1 MTSERA
7 PLSAASNADALRA
20 SSSAAVDSAPW
31 ELVVVGG
38 GPAGLAAAVAAF
50 DSGLKRVLIL
60 ERENELGGVLNQ
72 CVHNGFGLRRFKE
85 ELTGPEYAGRFID
98 EIKRREISVELEA
111 TVLDVAREGGAESAD
126 APLVVRAASPTF
138 GFRTIRA
145 KSVVLST
152 GCRERTRGAIG
163 VPGDRPS
170 GVFTAGAAQRYV
182 NREGEQ
188 VGRRV
193 VILGSGDIGLIMA
206 RRLTLEGAKVL
217 AVVELMPY
225 SNGLTRNVV
234 QCLEDFAIP
243 LYLAHTVVRVE
254 GDRRLEKVVVA
265 KVDEKR
271 APIPGTEI
279 EFDCD
284 TLLLSVGLIPENEV
298 ARAANVEIDRRTN
311 GPVVSQR
318 RETSIPGVFSCG
330 NALHVHDLVDFVSE
344 EAEEAGRNAAE
355 FVLGT
360 APTSAAAMPIVVR
373 NGANVNY
380 VVPQRLD
387 RDALPEQIP
396 LFLRVSNNFANKRL
410 VVRAENESGAVLKEL
425 RRQRVAPAEMERI
438 VLTRDA
444 VAGLDAAEIVVS
456 LED

>member
-7 PLSAASNADALRA
+7 PLSASNADALRA

-98 EIKRREISVELEA
+98 ELKKREIAVELEA
-111 TVLDVAREGGAESAD
+111 TVLDVAREDGSDAGD
-126 APLVVRAASPTF
+126 APLVIRAASPTF

-234 QCLEDFAIP
+234 QCLEDFDIP

-284 TLLLSVGLIPENEV
+284 ALLLSVGLIPENEV

-360 APTSAAAMPIVVR
+360 APTSADATPIVVR
-373 NGANVNY
+373 NGAYVNY

-444 VAGLDAAEIVVS
+444 VAGLDVAEIVVS